1 MIVKFTEGDK
11 LTWDYFFKH
20 VKKCK
25 SIIVENPQFP
35 LCFSSIGGITVEEST
50 HKMKEEYG
58 I

>member
-1 MIVKFTEGDK
+1 MKFTEGDK